1 MVLAT
6 AFPVVLPVFLM
17 QLVNGSLIT
26 TVLRLRAARRELA
39 AKQLE
44 QPRASEATGNH
55 FEASEATGNHF
66 VEYFDAVT
74 QPLYAVTQPLTAV
87 TRPLIGVAA

>member
-1 MVLAT
+1 M
-6 AFPVVLPVFLM
+6 PVVLM

-39 AKQLE
+39 ARQAE
-44 QPRASEATGNH
+44 QQRVVV
-55 FEASEATGNHF
+55 

-74 QPLYAVTQPLTAV
+74 QPLNAVTQPLNAT
-87 TRPLIGVAA
+87 TRPLMGVAA

>member
-1 MVLAT
+1 
-6 AFPVVLPVFLM
+6 M

-26 TVLRLRAARRELA
+26 TVMRLRAARRELA
-39 AKQLE
+39 AKQE
-44 QPRASEATGNH
+44 QPR
-55 FEASEATGNHF
+55 
-66 VEYFDAVT
+66 VVVDYFDAVT